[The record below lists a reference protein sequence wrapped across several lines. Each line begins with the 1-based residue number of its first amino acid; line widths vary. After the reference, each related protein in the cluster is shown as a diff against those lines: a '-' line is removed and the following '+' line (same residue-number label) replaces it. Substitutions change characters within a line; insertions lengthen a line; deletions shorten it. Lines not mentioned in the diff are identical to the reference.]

1 VVEALKNQEE
11 SRIILPNASWGT
23 YERLQE
29 EREERR
35 YPRYFYDRVVLEIS
49 SPSAEHDRIS
59 RLIAALV
66 ELLAEEADTDIEN
79 AGSTT
84 FKREDLSRGFEP
96 DECFYFGS
104 DAGRVRE
111 LVSDKGDIELDA
123 GDPAPDLVVEV
134 DIKSPSLDKL
144 PIYARLERP
153 RSLALQRRAADDL
166 YACERRTSLRFSA
179 GKPILAG
186 GDRRRP
192 HPVSRRRAEP
202 GSPALAT
209 RGARMGAR
217 THLRGLPKAARRETR
232 EAVVKALGGLAPRIR
247 HKRYHDWCLGA
258 SEGSRRL
265 SAGFAATFDKLE
277 ALLDQWTDG

>member
-1 VVEALKNQEE
+1 MAEALKNQEE

-23 YERLQE
+23 YERLLA

-35 YPRYFYDRVVLEIS
+35 YPRFFYDRGVLEIL

-104 DAGRVRE
+104 NAGRLRE
-111 LVSDKGDIELDA
+111 LVADKGDIELGA

-134 DIKSPSLDKL
+134 DITSPSLDKL
-144 PIYARLERP
+144 PIYARLDVPEVWRYSGG
-153 RSLALQRRAADDL
+153 RLTIFKLANK
-166 YACERRTSLRFSA
+166 SSA
-179 GKPILAG
+179 GEEPRYAAAPESDFLPGATG
-186 GDRRRP
+186 DVLTQFVAEGLSLDRRLW
-192 HPVSRRRAEP
+192 RRGVREW
-202 GSPALAT
+202 
-209 RGARMGAR
+209 AR
-217 THLRGLPKAARRETR
+217 
-232 EAVVKALGGLAPRIR
+232 
-247 HKRYHDWCLGA
+247 
-258 SEGSRRL
+258 
-265 SAGFAATFDKLE
+265 
-277 ALLDQWTDG
+277 DQGH